1 MITVVGFNTAIDR
14 RVDLDV
20 LQPGRVQRA
29 LSADARP
36 GGKGLHVA
44 ETVAALGEP
53 VTLVGLTDDVHADAL
68 RNRLLARGVAWRP
81 VHGAQPL
88 RQCLAIHEADG
99 HITEVLEPGATLDS
113 AVREALLGTVRSA
126 LDESDVLVF
135 SGSLP
140 RGFASDTY
148 AGLIREAGARG
159 VRCLLDASGEALRE
173 GIAAKPWLVK
183 PNADEA
189 ASLLG
194 RRVDNSDDAIDC
206 VRELHREGV
215 ACAVVTLGAVGA
227 VGFDGESLWRATS
240 APVEVRN
247 SVGSGDC
254 FLAGLAVGATR
265 DESLP
270 LALRRAIACGAANA
284 ESVDTGCVSLDRVDA
299 WLPRVMVEAVPVR
312 IGSRLR
318 P

>member
-14 RVDLDV
+14 RVDLGA

-29 LSADARP
+29 VAAEARP

-53 VTLVGLTDDVHADAL
+53 VTLVGLTDAAHADAL
-68 RNRLLARGVAWRP
+68 RNRLHTRGVEWRP
-81 VHGAQPL
+81 VHTARPL

-99 HITEVLEPGATLDS
+99 RVTEILEPGATLDS
-113 AVREALLGTVRSA
+113 AIREALLGAVRSA
-126 LDESDVLVF
+126 LDESNVLVF

-148 AGLIREAGARG
+148 AGLIREASARG

-173 GIAAKPWLVK
+173 GIVARPWLVK
-183 PNADEA
+183 PNVDEA

-194 RRVDNSDDAIDC
+194 RRVDSMDDAVDC
-206 VRELHREGV
+206 ARELHRHGV
-215 ACAVVTLGAVGA
+215 ARAVVTLGAAGA
-227 VGFDGESLWRATS
+227 VGFDGEGLWRATS
-240 APVEVRN
+240 APAEVRN

-254 FLAGLAVGATR
+254 FLAGLAVGAVR
-265 DESLP
+265 DESIDV
-270 LALRRAIACGAANA
+270 ALRRAVACGAANA
-284 ESVDTGCVSLDRVDA
+284 ESADTGCVSLDRVAA
-299 WLPRVMVEAVPVR
+299 WLPRVRVEAVPAG
-312 IGSRLR
+312 IGSRLH